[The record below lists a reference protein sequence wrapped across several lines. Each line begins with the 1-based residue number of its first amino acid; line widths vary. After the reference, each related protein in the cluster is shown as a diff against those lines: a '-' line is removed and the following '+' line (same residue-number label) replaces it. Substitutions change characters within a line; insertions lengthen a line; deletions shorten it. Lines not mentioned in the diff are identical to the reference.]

1 MGSSHITTDVSLL
14 RKDTRSPQK
23 WCPNMVSPRGEIV
36 TKGKRDIPHLM
47 VKDSFINAGRVF
59 VLWHRSHALHVTY
72 RRRPTQGHSHRLR
85 RTEYVKQKWTSVC
98 EISHRAL
105 HTTRAAL
112 SSRLGCSWNVRNVKF
127 KQHAVRRRTRKLLCC
142 CIHFYCHLSICNGAA
157 AV

>member
-1 MGSSHITTDVSLL
+1 MGSSHITTDLSLL

-23 WCPNMVSPRGEIV
+23 WCPNMVSPRSVLRAEIV

-47 VKDSFINAGRVF
+47 VKERVF
-59 VLWHRSHALHVTY
+59 VLWHRSRALHVTY

-105 HTTRAAL
+105 HITRAAL
-112 SSRLGCSWNVRNVKF
+112 SFRLGCSWTVRNAKF
-127 KQHAVRRRTRKLLCC
+127 KQHAIRRGARMLLCC
-142 CIHFYCHLSICNGAA
+142 CIHFYCHLSICNGA
-157 AV
+157 VPV